1 MSLLT
6 NALLLGL
13 IEAAPL
19 ILAAMG
25 FTLIFY
31 LNGFMNIAFAE
42 NITFGAFFAVFL
54 TSTLGLGF
62 YLSIV
67 PASLLSGVVSVLT
80 YLLIFR
86 PAERRGIGPAEMI
99 ILSVGLSFV
108 LRYVMRL
115 IVGPELYY
123 LENVTPTYFRVLG
136 MGMTSFQL
144 TAMALVVVL
153 ATALYIFMYR
163 TRVGEM
169 MRGLADN
176 RELALVSGVDPA
188 RISAL
193 IWFIAGVAGG
203 LAGVFFGVFSFVNT
217 LIGWNLILIII
228 MISIIGGV
236 GNIRGAILAAIAVGI
251 TTSFIS
257 LVSTPLYGEILLLV
271 FFIAFLKLKSR
282 AS

>member
-6 NALLLGL
+6 SAVLLGL

-31 LNGFMNIAFAE
+31 LNGFMNIAYAE
-42 NITFGAFFAVFL
+42 NITLGAFFAVVF
-54 TSTLGLGF
+54 TSAIGF
-62 YLSIV
+62 NFYMSIV
-67 PASLLSGVVSVLT
+67 PAALLSGVVSVLT
-80 YLLIFR
+80 YLLVFR

-108 LRYVMRL
+108 IRYGTRL

-123 LENVTPTYFRVLG
+123 FENVSPQFYRFMG
-136 MGMTSFQL
+136 MGVTSFQI
-144 TAMALVVVL
+144 TAMGLVVVL
-153 ATALYIFMYR
+153 ATALYLFIYR

-176 RELALVSGVDPA
+176 RELALVSGVDPT

-193 IWFIAGVAGG
+193 VWFIAGVAGG

-236 GNIRGAILAAIAVGI
+236 GNIRGAILASIAVGI
-251 TTSFIS
+251 VTSFIA
-257 LVSTPLYGEILLLV
+257 LISTPLYGDILLLM
-271 FFIAFLKLKSR
+271 FFIAFLKLR
-282 AS
+282 GRVR